1 MIERQ
6 NGGFH
11 CRPMDEPPVLGPDEK
26 PSPEEFGRLSLK
38 LLRELAQHD
47 PRIAQKLRDEGI
59 PIED

>member
-1 MIERQ
+1 
-6 NGGFH
+6 
-11 CRPMDEPPVLGPDEK
+11 MDEPPVLGPDEK